1 MFCSGVIIMAEE
13 MMNQPMS
20 GGVMTPPPENMSD
33 MGDMNQQPMQQ
44 QQAQDMNMKVEQAM
58 EQGRQILMER
68 VQGLAPEEKNILSNS
83 ITPEFKQ
90 VVTKVFG
97 PAVNDF
103 LSILEV
109 AMPNQESEP
118 SPMEPMMA
126 QGEGMMMNRPPVE
139 ETAPAQV

>member
-1 MFCSGVIIMAEE
+1 MAEE
-13 MMNQPMS
+13 MMNQQMAS
-20 GGVMTPPPENMSD
+20 VVMAPPSENMSD

>member
-1 MFCSGVIIMAEE
+1 MAEE
-13 MMNQPMS
+13 MMNQQMA
-20 GGVMTPPPENMSD
+20 GGVMAPPSENMSD
-33 MGDMNQQPMQQ
+33 MGGMNQNTMETP
-44 QQAQDMNMKVEQAM
+44 QDMSAKVEDAM
-58 EQGRQILMER
+58 EQGRQILMQRAEQLS
-68 VQGLAPEEKNILSNS
+68 VEEKSILSTS
-83 ITPEFKQ
+83 MTPEFKQ

-126 QGEGMMMNRPPVE
+126 QGEGMMMNRPPVK

>member
-1 MFCSGVIIMAEE
+1 
-13 MMNQPMS
+13 MNQPMS

-44 QQAQDMNMKVEQAM
+44 QEAQDMSIKVEQAM

-118 SPMEPMMA
+118 STMEPMVA
-126 QGEGMMMNRPPVE
+126 QGEGMMMNRPPVQ

>member
-1 MFCSGVIIMAEE
+1 MAEE

-20 GGVMTPPPENMSD
+20 GGVMTPPPESVSD

-44 QQAQDMNMKVEQAM
+44 QEAQDMNMKVEQAM

-118 SPMEPMMA
+118 SPMEPMVA

>member
-1 MFCSGVIIMAEE
+1 MAEE
-13 MMNQPMS
+13 MMNQQMT
-20 GGVMTPPPENMSD
+20 GGVMAPPSENMSD

>member
-1 MFCSGVIIMAEE
+1 
-13 MMNQPMS
+13 MNQQMT
-20 GGVMTPPPENMSD
+20 GGVMAPPSENMSD